1 MKKEISKLLEA
12 LNKETLFLSSTSQ
25 MAETK
30 TYKEI
35 EKQGKEVVPFLIENL
50 ENKEN
55 TPVWP
60 MLMLL
65 HDLTGE
71 TPYTPDKRGHVDEMI
86 AAWKAWKP
94 KNLKE
99 EAAQI
104 ILESAKK
111 REKKTAKP
119 IPHEDIGDPNQKILA
134 TEETQIDETI
144 TKSMSSGKVVDDIVH
159 SKNKM
164 FLTAFKEKAYI
175 SRISNLLS

>member
-94 KNLKE
+94 KNLR
-99 EAAQI
+99 
-104 ILESAKK
+104 KK
-111 REKKTAKP
+111 PPGLYWNRPRNGKR
-119 IPHEDIGDPNQKILA
+119 
-134 TEETQIDETI
+134 
-144 TKSMSSGKVVDDIVH
+144 KSP
-159 SKNKM
+159 
-164 FLTAFKEKAYI
+164 
-175 SRISNLLS
+175 SRSHTRI